1 MQNQFFKAMVA
12 ELKLSSSESLY
23 KLSVIKNQA
32 KFVMDKLDE
41 EESESS
47 VTGDDYNSQPDER
60 E

>member
-1 MQNQFFKAMVA
+1 MVA